1 MKNSILQPN
10 QLIYIATFIAA
21 LSQLVS
27 PTFFKF
33 NGFATVN
40 PLIIP
45 ANYTFAIW
53 GLITLGCAVFGGYQ
67 LFFPKLSESKFNNI
81 NLQSVLLFV
90 CFTIWLWLA
99 GLNQQFATLGVFLLM
114 FALLI
119 NINIKLV
126 KVKLSNPEKVIVQAP
141 FLLYL
146 GWTTIAIF
154 ANFTSAIAEQ
164 GWIYN
169 DERSLLSYIAILAAA
184 LGNAVLVGTKVK
196 FNWYYVGTIIW
207 AFIGIIVGSS
217 AKSSVIVPAVC
228 VFAILTMLGSKF
240 YTSKKLTK

>member
-1 MKNSILQPN
+1 MKKTNSQSNTAIF
-10 QLIYIATFIAA
+10 IITFAAA

-27 PTFFKF
+27 TTFFKF

-53 GLITLGCAVFGGYQ
+53 GLITLGCALFGGYQ
-67 LFFPKLSESKFNNI
+67 LFFPRLSDSKFNNI
-81 NLQSVLLFV
+81 NLQSIFLFI

-99 GLNQQFATLGVFLLM
+99 GLNLQFATLGIFLVM

-119 NINIKLV
+119 DINVKLI
-126 KVKLSNPEKVIVQAP
+126 KVKLSNLEKVIVQAP

-164 GWIYN
+164 GWILA
-169 DERSLLSYIAILAAA
+169 DERSLLSYIAILSAA
-184 LGNAVLVGTKVK
+184 LGNAVWVGTKVN

-207 AFIGIIVGSS
+207 AFVGIIVGS
-217 AKSSVIVPAVC
+217 AVKGSVIVPAVC
-228 VFAILTMLGSKF
+228 IFAILTMLGSKF